1 MAGDVDFFGE
11 REAAPRA
18 EPQQNATTKRQFDF
32 TEILSNLESIGAPI
46 APDFFALARKV
57 CAQNRSVRSVRDGS
71 STDLTKLSRK
81 KTSKRSTN

>member
-11 REAAPRA
+11 CEAAPRA
-18 EPQQNATTKRQFDF
+18 NPQQNATAKKHADF
-32 TEILSNLESIGAPI
+32 TESLSNLASIGAPI
-46 APDFFALARKV
+46 AQDFFALARKV
-57 CAQNRSVRSVRDGS
+57 CAQDRSVLTVRDGS